1 MEETRNTKRQV
12 RLPIIIA
19 LAVSAG
25 LLLGTFIVN
34 PKPPVTSNSSEA
46 VAKFREVI
54 TNIDRNYVDT
64 VNSSELVDMAIVNML
79 EELDPHTAYI
89 SSEELM
95 LSNMHLKGGYNGIGV
110 QFDIIRDSIVVVKP
124 SPDGPAARVG
134 VIMGDRI
141 VTVSGEAVA
150 GIDIQNRDVTDR
162 LLGSEGSEVTISVL
176 RPGEKDLRE
185 FTIIRGNIPQNTV
198 VAAYMATED
207 IGYIKLVSF
216 GINSYHEFKS
226 ALVDLKEQGMTKLIF
241 DLQGNGGG
249 YMAAAEKIADELI
262 GGNAVIVSQK
272 GKVDRYSSTVKASRE
287 GVFEKEPVI
296 VLMDEYSASASEIVA
311 GALQD
316 NDRALIVGRRSYG
329 KGLVQM
335 PINLVDGSELRLTI
349 ARYYTPTGRSIQKPY
364 VNGDNFEYAH
374 DIRDRFSHGE
384 FYIEDSIKL
393 NEELR
398 FSTPKGRVVYG
409 GGGIMPDNFVPYDS
423 AMNTDY
429 YNDLVDNRVI
439 REYTLE
445 YLLKNKTD
453 LENQTFEQFNTD
465 FILSEEEMNSIVRL
479 AENRGVTFDHAEAE
493 YSSIHI
499 GAHIKAEIARGI
511 WDDREFFK
519 IFNAT
524 ANKAFERAL
533 TLFDDAQALVTDIQ

>member
-1 MEETRNTKRQV
+1 MEEIRNTKREV

-19 LAVSAG
+19 LAVSIG
-25 LLLGTFIVN
+25 LVLGTLIVD
-34 PKPPVTSNSSEA
+34 PKPPVASDSSKA

-54 TNIDRNYVDT
+54 TNIDRSYVDS
-64 VNSSELVDMAIVNML
+64 VNSTELVDMAIINML

-89 SSEELM
+89 SADQLV
-95 LSNMHLKGGYNGIGV
+95 LSNMHLKGGYDGIGV

-124 SPDGPAARVG
+124 SPGGPADREG
-134 VIMGDRI
+134 VKMGDRI
-141 VTVSGEAVA
+141 VQVEGEVLT
-150 GIDIQNRDVTDR
+150 GIDLANRDVTDR
-162 LLGSEGSEVTISVL
+162 LLGSEGSEVNIAVY
-176 RPGEKDLRE
+176 RPGEDSLRS
-185 FTIIRGNIPQNTV
+185 FTIIRGKIPQNTV
-198 VAAYMATED
+198 VASYMVTKD

-216 GINSYHEFKS
+216 GINSYSEFRS
-226 ALVDLKEQGMTKLIF
+226 ALVDLKEQGMNKLIF

-262 GGNAVIVSQK
+262 GGDAVIVSQR
-272 GKVDRYSSTVKASRE
+272 GKVDRYSSTVKARKE

-364 VNGDNFEYAH
+364 VNGENVDYAH
-374 DIRDRFSHGE
+374 EIRDRFSHGE

-398 FSTPKGRVVYG
+398 FSTPKGRIVYG

-423 AMNTDY
+423 AMNTNY
-429 YNDLVDNRVI
+429 YNDLIEKRVI
-439 REYTLE
+439 REYTLD
-445 YLLKNKTD
+445 YLVKNRID
-453 LENQTFEQFNTD
+453 LENQTFEQYLTNFWLTD
-465 FILSEEEMNSIVRL
+465 EEVKEIVML
-479 AENRGVTFDHAEAE
+479 AGRQGIEFNRGELKQSAV
-493 YSSIHI
+493 HI
-499 GAHIKAEIARGI
+499 KSHVKAEIARGI
-511 WDDREFFK
+511 WDDPEYFR
-519 IFNAT
+519 IFNST
-524 ANKAFERAL
+524 SNKAFEQAL
-533 TLFDDAQALVTDIQ
+533 TLFDDAQALVIDIQ